1 MTLAGLATFEL
12 FCRYF
17 IDGDPPP
24 ICPPLTRE

>member
-1 MTLAGLATFEL
+1 MILSSLATFEL

-24 ICPPLTRE
+24 IYPPLTRE